1 MKLLICIKCND
12 VFKLRHD
19 YKECSCG
26 ACGGQ
31 YIDDVN
37 VKVWGTKDRYFV
49 LGFANF
55 SLVTALHEQIA
66 EGDSDELMFYAGKM
80 TPIGRDFT
88 AFVVP
93 DAADSVERT
102 GQKFDPLVH
111 QTGNFPY

>member
-31 YIDDVN
+31 YIDEVN
-37 VKVWGTKDRYFV
+37 AKVWGTKDKHFV

-55 SLVTALHEQIA
+55 SLVTALREQIT
-66 EGDSDELMFYAGKM
+66 EGDSDEMMNYMGKM
-80 TPIGRDFT
+80 TPAGRDFT
-88 AFVVP
+88 AFIIP
-93 DAADSVERT
+93 DAADSVERVD
-102 GQKFDPLVH
+102 QKFEPI
-111 QTGNFPY
+111 PYQKNR